1 MSVCGTIIA
10 IDNKPVY
17 GAYNNW
23 REHAINF
30 IADLYHNGKL
40 LSSHQLSEK
49 YRLSIRHLQYVSLID
64 AVPSNWKSAYKKHG
78 DSFNVKSSKN
88 KIIGGEMVE
97 DLHCLKIVTVYQ
109 TLIQQISKPPMAEDK
124 WSEEFPILHR
134 NDFKKFYTIPNRT
147 VSDSKI
153 CVFQYKLLNRIL
165 PCKYNLC
172 KWKLLDDDKCTFCN
186 ETETIE
192 HLFYYCSQSKRF
204 IAQVEDWLNRTY
216 GKHYSISVID
226 FLFGVPLSSLDKFL
240 QTLNWVILYAKWYMY
255 TCNLAK
261 ENFFYYVSF

>member
-134 NDFKKFYTIPNRT
+134 NDFKKLYTIPNRT

-153 CVFQYKLLNRIL
+153 CVFQYKLNRLL
-165 PCKYNLC
+165 PYKYNLC
-172 KWKLLDDDKCTFCN
+172 KWKLLDDNKCTFCN

-204 IAQVEDWLNRTY
+204 IAHVKDWINRMY
-216 GKHYSISVID
+216 GKHHSISVID
-226 FLFGVPLSSLDKFL
+226 FLFGVPLSSLEEFL
-240 QTLNWVILYAKWYMY
+240 QS
-255 TCNLAK
+255 NLTND
-261 ENFFYYVSF
+261 NFFSITFPFRIKISRSVRTIYRVC